1 MSALRRLFAAGLM
14 LAFYAYAIE
23 PWWLRVR
30 QRVLYLDG
38 WAPAL
43 DGVRVLHISDLHIG
57 HSTSRAV
64 NFLERAAREDVDL
77 VVITGDFIAGPSGI
91 AEIKPALK
99 KLTERHRVIGI
110 PGNHEHR
117 YHEYHLPRDGEWR
130 NRIHIDF
137 PAVVR
142 ELTEA
147 GMTMLVNARQEIEV
161 RGATLTLVGVDDPF
175 SDTDDLHKTL
185 GGLDDMSTVVMLS
198 HSPDSHAEAAASGI
212 PLLLAGH
219 THGGQVRL
227 DPLFRP
233 ITGTRTPLERPSG
246 IIKRG
251 ATTMHISPGLACT
264 VVPFRFR
271 VRPEATVLELRARS

>member
-1 MSALRRLFAAGLM
+1 MFAFGLLLAL
-14 LAFYAYAIE
+14 YAYAIE

-30 QRVLYLDG
+30 HRVLYLDG
-38 WAPAL
+38 WDPAL

-57 HSTSRAV
+57 HSTGRVVS
-64 NFLERAAREDVDL
+64 FLERAAREQADL
-77 VVITGDFIAGPSGI
+77 VVITGDFIAGPHGI
-91 AEIKPALK
+91 AEIKPALSY
-99 KLTERHRVIGI
+99 LTARHKVVGI

-117 YHEYHLPRDGEWR
+117 YHEYQLPRDGEWR
-130 NRIHIDF
+130 RRLQLDF
-137 PAVVR
+137 PEVIK
-142 ELTEA
+142 ELNEA
-147 GMTMLVNARQEIEV
+147 GVTMLVNAKQEIDV
-161 RGATLTLVGVDDPF
+161 RGAKLTLVGVDDPF
-175 SDTDDLHKTL
+175 SDTDDLAAAL
-185 GGLDDMSTVVMLS
+185 GGLHDMSTVVMLS
-198 HSPDSHAEAAASGI
+198 HSPDSHAEAAAAGI

-264 VVPFRFR
+264 VVPFRLFA
-271 VRPEATVLELRARS
+271 RPEATVLELRARR